1 MVSERWLGLD
11 PLLVKCPFGSFR
23 TSELGY
29 KSLKNDPLSS
39 WFGNSTYP
47 DISGNFVGET
57 AFAGIYIFN
66 YMYPGEAAK
75 LF

>member
-1 MVSERWLGLD
+1 MVGLD
-11 PLLVKCPFGSFR
+11 LLLMKYPCGSFR
-23 TSELGY
+23 TSKLGY
-29 KSLKNDPLSS
+29 KSLRNDPLPLI
-39 WFGNSTYP
+39 WKQHIA

>member
-1 MVSERWLGLD
+1 MGLN
-11 PLLVKCPFGSFR
+11 LSLVTYPRGSFR
-23 TSELGY
+23 TSKLGY
-29 KSLKNDPLSS
+29 KSLKNNPLLCV
-39 WFGNSTYP
+39 WKQLIA

-57 AFAGIYIFN
+57 VFAGIYIFN

>member
-1 MVSERWLGLD
+1 MEVSKVPGL
-11 PLLVKCPFGSFR
+11 R
-23 TSELGY
+23 
-29 KSLKNDPLSS
+29 NDPLTLSLE
-39 WFGNSTYP
+39 TAHIV

>member
-1 MVSERWLGLD
+1 MILS
-11 PLLVKCPFGSFR
+11 LLAWKQHTV
-23 TSELGY
+23 
-29 KSLKNDPLSS
+29 
-39 WFGNSTYP
+39 
-47 DISGNFVGET
+47 DISGKLVGET